1 MIDEDK
7 LGQVFRDALKDYEKQ
22 PSGGVWNAIQNKAPG
37 IQQPAKINP
46 LAKNL
51 MISFSAVV
59 LTAVISWLAYKYF
72 SGNDNALTIEKST
85 TAGQEISAVSKNK
98 THTADN
104 PEADESG
111 SGIHPLDPGKN
122 QFAAAN
128 LMKKDTGSLSNKS
141 SVVNTKEKRDSSL
154 KKETITDAD
163 KPVQIAKTNPGNVS
177 YETNIKS
184 ETVQEDNDVNNVTE
198 TDISYDQEKTICKG
212 SSVTLHAS
220 GGVSYNWMNGETTDS
235 IVVSPAISTSYY
247 VIISDRNGKDHKA
260 IINVNVTDCNTY
272 IAPKAFT
279 PNGDGVLDI
288 FFTYVKDVTDFQM
301 IIFSR
306 SGEKVFESRNP
317 DVGWDGTWKGSMS
330 PIGAYVYI
338 IKFTDAFG
346 KQHEVR
352 GTVTLIR

>member
-1 MIDEDK
+1 MIEEDK
-7 LGQVFRDALKDYEKQ
+7 LGQVFRDALKNYEKQ
-22 PSGGVWNAIQNKAPG
+22 PSGGVWTAIQNKAPG
-37 IQQPAKINP
+37 TQPPAKLNP

-51 MISFSAVV
+51 LISFSAVV
-59 LTAVISWLAYKYF
+59 IIAVISWVAYKYF
-72 SGNDNALTIEKST
+72 SDNNKTETIEKT
-85 TAGQEISAVSKNK
+85 IAAGQEISAVANNQPSTKV
-98 THTADN
+98 N
-104 PEADESG
+104 PDGDEG
-111 SGIHPLDPGKN
+111 TKGIHSNPGKN
-122 QFAAAN
+122 QFAPLN
-128 LMKKDTGSLSNKS
+128 SVKKDTGSLSNKPS
-141 SVVNTKEKRDSSL
+141 IINTKEKRDSSL
-154 KKETITDAD
+154 KKETIVDAD
-163 KPVQIAKTNPGNVS
+163 KPVQITKTNPGTES
-177 YETNIKS
+177 YKTSIKS
-184 ETVQEDNDVNNVTE
+184 ETVQDESHADNVTA

-220 GGVSYNWMNGETTDS
+220 GGVTYNWMNGETTDS

-288 FFTYVKDVTDFQM
+288 FFAYVKDVTDFQM

-346 KQHEVR
+346 KAHEVR
-352 GTVTLIR
+352 GTVTLVR